1 MREKTRENLA
11 AVFSA
16 AGGGSQSACSGIL
29 VLSPGRD
36 SRYISVGA
44 GVTRSLLDS
53 GVAVL
58 LKRRI
63 CNGVTSRCGSVW
75 SGETKLSWWWSAFFV
90 AGKRRGKTRIRRQ
103 DKRSVVAEATFNQTR
118 CVSYKL
124 ERTRRGVCVCCCH
137 SNSSSATANKQAHE
151 ETRLLLLLRREIATP
166 RERSRSGGTMLEDD
180 LKNYLYLSF
189 LFLSSTR

>member
-1 MREKTRENLA
+1 M
-11 AVFSA
+11 FSA

-63 CNGVTSRCGSVW
+63 CNGVTSRSCCFCCGSVW
-75 SGETKLSWWWSAFFV
+75 SGETKLSWWWWWSVFFG
-90 AGKRRGKTRIRRQ
+90 AGKRRGRPGLEDKTREVSSPRPPSI
-103 DKRSVVAEATFNQTR
+103 KLGV

>member
-63 CNGVTSRCGSVW
+63 CNGVTSRSCCFCCGSVW
-75 SGETKLSWWWSAFFV
+75 SGETKLSWWWWWSVFFGV
-90 AGKRRGKTRIRRQ
+90 
-103 DKRSVVAEATFNQTR
+103 
-118 CVSYKL
+118 